1 MRRHELK
8 TAPTDGGA
16 DGSESA
22 ALPPLLVVAGALIDD
37 DRRVLMHRRPPGKHL
52 EGLWEF
58 PGGKVDP
65 GETPPAALARE
76 LREEL
81 GVLISDSHFC
91 PCGFAF
97 ETRDFSPPK
106 PPRGIVLLL
115 YTCRIWDGEPAPLE
129 GGGLGWF
136 GVGEIDSLDLAPL
149 DRVLLGQLRAGFGG

>member
-1 MRRHELK
+1 MANAAQIKPE
-8 TAPTDGGA
+8 GA
-16 DGSESA
+16 DM
-22 ALPPLLVVAGALIDD
+22 LLVSAVALIDRD
-37 DRRVLMHRRPPGKHL
+37 GRLLLAQRPEGRPMA
-52 EGLWEF
+52 GLWEF
-58 PGGKVDP
+58 PGGKVDA

-136 GVGEIDSLDLAPL
+136 RVGEIDSLDLAPL
-149 DRVLLGQLRAGFGG
+149 DRVLLGQLRTGFGG